1 MANKRKANTQM
12 TFHKN
17 KRHQPSDDGD
27 DDGTDPTES
36 QAHVNPTYGQRAA
49 FPGLDDENDDT
60 GGLFY
65 GPASDGLEYLRMVR

>member
-1 MANKRKANTQM
+1 M

-17 KRHQPSDDGD
+17 KRHKLSDDGD

-36 QAHVNPTYGQRAA
+36 QAHVNSTYGQRAA
-49 FPGLDDENDDT
+49 FPGLDDENGDT
-60 GGLFY
+60 GGLVY